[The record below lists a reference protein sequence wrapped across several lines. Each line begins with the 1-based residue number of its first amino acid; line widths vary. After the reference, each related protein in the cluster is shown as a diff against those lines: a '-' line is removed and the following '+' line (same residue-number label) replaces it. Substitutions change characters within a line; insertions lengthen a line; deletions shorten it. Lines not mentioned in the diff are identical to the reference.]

1 MTKREFRKEYEP
13 YFKNFS
19 PEELATILMWVTQMV
34 EMDMWI
40 QLVDY
45 SMMRIEEQKIMDEVS
60 ADEESVPEDQMV
72 H

>member
-1 MTKREFRKEYEP
+1 MTKRDFRKEYEP

-19 PEELATILMWVTQMV
+19 PEELATILMWVAQMV

>member
-19 PEELATILMWVTQMV
+19 PEELATILMWVAQMV

-45 SMMRIEEQKIMDEVS
+45 SMMRIEEQKIMDEVL
-60 ADEESVPEDQMV
+60 ADEESVPENQTV

>member
-19 PEELATILMWVTQMV
+19 PEELATILMWVAQMV

-60 ADEESVPEDQMV
+60 ADEESVPEYRDQ
-72 H
+72 

>member
-13 YFKNFS
+13 YFKTFS

-34 EMDMWI
+34 MWI

-45 SMMRIEEQKIMDEVS
+45 SMMRIEEQKIMDEVL
-60 ADEESVPEDQMV
+60 ADEESVPENQTV